1 MYFLSAICYEF
12 QESEVEMGTL
22 GSQCVVIE
30 NESNF
35 TCTSQYSYI
44 FHKMNSSVF

>member
-35 TCTSQYSYI
+35 TCT
-44 FHKMNSSVF
+44 

>member
-12 QESEVEMGTL
+12 QESEVETGTL
-22 GSQCVVIE
+22 GLQCVVIE

-44 FHKMNSSVF
+44 FHKMN

>member
-22 GSQCVVIE
+22 GSQSVVIE

-44 FHKMNSSVF
+44 FHKMNSSIF